1 MKQKKARV
9 WMNPFLVLPAVKF
22 TYSTLIQNKA
32 VEYYHAIL
40 PQTGEK
46 SDRHVAVILLS
57 AVMDEGWMGI

>member
-1 MKQKKARV
+1 
-9 WMNPFLVLPAVKF
+9 MNPFLVLPAVKF

-57 AVMDEGWMGI
+57 AVMDEG